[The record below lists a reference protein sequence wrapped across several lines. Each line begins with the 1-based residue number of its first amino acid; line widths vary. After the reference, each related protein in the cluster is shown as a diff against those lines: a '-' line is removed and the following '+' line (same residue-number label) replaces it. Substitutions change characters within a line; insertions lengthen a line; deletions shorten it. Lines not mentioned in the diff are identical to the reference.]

1 MTPRDHDMP
10 TFYECKAFLDDFR
23 RRWKYDKGLVSLFE
37 KRQKYKLAN
46 EKSFTNNCFPKIKNE
61 PILSKDFQNLRR

>member
-1 MTPRDHDMP
+1 MRKENQLMSPRDHDMP

-37 KRQKYKLAN
+37 KR
-46 EKSFTNNCFPKIKNE
+46 
-61 PILSKDFQNLRR
+61 